1 MLARTSS
8 IRAGRP
14 VPSRHLHRQSTGAL
28 TSRAAFTPT
37 TPHLR
42 SRLVA
47 QVKVALSEV
56 QASMRSDRRP
66 SSDNG
71 SRMHGRATLCG
82 KGSGEVSPPRVRAS
96 PRARVPPASRPLRR
110 STGEDRRTP
119 NPVQTGHG
127 LERPRLV
134 LCSQRNERQGDAEF
148 VEDRLGGE
156 RLFDVHRW
164 VGAQHPAPRASPPR
178 SPSARRYIAMRL
190 SRSLS
195 RACRSTRTRPP
206 GRSAAPARGA
216 GCPSRPWRRSPS
228 RRRRTRCCGR

>member
-82 KGSGEVSPPRVRAS
+82 KGRGKCRHHERERARAPASLLLLVRCDGRLERTVALPTLCRRATGSSDLGSSFARNATSVRGTRSSSRIASAVSGCSMCTAGSGRSIPRRAPRRRDPPRRGGIS
-96 PRARVPPASRPLRR
+96 P
-110 STGEDRRTP
+110 
-119 NPVQTGHG
+119 
-127 LERPRLV
+127 
-134 LCSQRNERQGDAEF
+134 
-148 VEDRLGGE
+148 
-156 RLFDVHRW
+156 
-164 VGAQHPAPRASPPR
+164 
-178 SPSARRYIAMRL
+178 
-190 SRSLS
+190 
-195 RACRSTRTRPP
+195 
-206 GRSAAPARGA
+206 
-216 GCPSRPWRRSPS
+216 
-228 RRRRTRCCGR
+228 